1 MLIVLYEGGIHIED
15 VTLLLY
21 LKDAEYGK
29 RLLRFLVQK
38 KNPGLH
44 PELVTAK
51 SKIEFRT
58 GTESSELVVL
68 TDDPAI
74 YGDGKR
80 KVIHLSNKQGRRLG
94 KIFQFQK
101 AENIYQELLWQL
113 KLEPGRKKEQGQKGQ
128 GLKKEVYVVFSP
140 DAAGATELSVLL
152 SQYMAQRGRCL
163 YLQLSGFPV
172 YSGEKLNEAAGDVH
186 RGMGELLFMLEQ
198 EGFADRVDE
207 LIRRFGKAD
216 MLPPLAHYKDLLDC
230 RPQEWE
236 HFLHRLKD
244 ECGYDSI
251 IVEMGQIYEYFLDLM
266 EQADKVLFLQA
277 EGVIGRAQRMVFQRY
292 CQTEHKDDLPVRTKY
307 IMQPEDFALAG
318 AEWENIDLEELADH
332 GQKMECVRRIL
343 EGGEKGVDYIMEDFG

>member
-1 MLIVLYEGGIHIED
+1 MED

-58 GTESSELVVL
+58 GTESSKLVVL
-68 TDDPAI
+68 TDDTAI

-80 KVIHLSNKQGRRLG
+80 KVINLSNNQNREPG

-113 KLEPGRKKEQGQKGQ
+113 KLESERKSFPERKEEI
-128 GLKKEVYVVFSP
+128 LEKEILVIFSP
-140 DAAGATELSVLL
+140 DSAGATELAVMV
-152 SQYMAQRGRCL
+152 SQYMAQRGKCL
-163 YLQLSGFPV
+163 YLQLSGYPV
-172 YSGEKLNEAAGDVH
+172 YFGEELRNEIYDAPKGI
-186 RGMGELLFMLEQ
+186 GELLFMLDQ
-198 EGFADRVDE
+198 EDFAGRVKQ
-207 LIRRFGKAD
+207 LNRRFGKAD

-236 HFLHRLKD
+236 HFLKRLKT

-266 EQADKVLFLQA
+266 ELADKVLFLQP
-277 EGVIGRAQRMVFQRY
+277 EGMIGSVQRAVFQRY
-292 CQTEHKDDLPVRTKY
+292 CRIEQKEELLARTKY
-307 IMQPEDFALAG
+307 ILQPGDFALARK
-318 AEWENIDLEELADH
+318 EWGNMSLEELADN
-332 GQKMECVRRIL
+332 GQKMECVRRVL
-343 EGGEKGVDYIMEDFG
+343 EGGEKGDDYIMEDFG

>member
-1 MLIVLYEGGIHIED
+1 MKD

-38 KNPGLH
+38 KNPALH

-68 TDDPAI
+68 TDDPVI

-80 KVIHLSNKQGRRLG
+80 KVINLSNKQDREPG

-113 KLEPGRKKEQGQKGQ
+113 KLEPERKPVPERKEEM
-128 GLKKEVYVVFSP
+128 LEKEIVAVFSP
-140 DAAGATELSVLL
+140 DAAGATELSVTL

-172 YSGEKLNEAAGDVH
+172 YSGERLKEMPHDAP
-186 RGMGELLFMLEQ
+186 RGMGELLFMLER
-198 EGFADRVDE
+198 EDFAGRVEE
-207 LIRRFGKAD
+207 LSQRFGKAD

-230 RPQEWE
+230 RPNEWE
-236 HFLHRLKD
+236 HFLQRLKVD
-244 ECGYDSI
+244 CGYDSI
-251 IVEMGQIYEYFLDLM
+251 IVEMGQVYEYFLDLM
-266 EQADKVLFLQA
+266 QQADKILFLQS
-277 EGVIGRAQRMVFQRY
+277 EGVMGSVQSTVFQRY
-292 CQTEHKDDLPVRTKY
+292 CRTEQKDGLLERTQY
-307 IMQPEDFALAG
+307 ILQPEDFSLAG
-318 AEWENIDLEELADH
+318 AEWDNLDLEELA
-332 GQKMECVRRIL
+332 GNAQKMECMRKIL
-343 EGGEKGVDYIMEDFG
+343 ERGEKGDDYIMEDFG